1 MQFQDDKLDVKP
13 DGDVDVEMKND
24 EVSSPKDGDVS
35 PITQS
40 VVNLGDESKAS
51 SSGTRIGKKTEPA
64 FEVRPNFSRVT
75 PSQLAYISFP
85 SDNRYQ
91 PVRAV
96 SANTSPTRSGKA
108 AATSGRHTPPTLA
121 LGSEKYAG
129 GGGILIMT
137 DLRPNDEAE
146 FIEIETAS
154 TLGAPQAVVAP
165 IANGNAMEDLPIR
178 SLNISLDDT
187 APESDAPE
195 AFEVCPTLFVCWSLA
210 DINF

>member
-1 MQFQDDKLDVKP
+1 MQVQDDKLDMKP
-13 DGDVDVEMKND
+13 DGDIDIEMKSD
-24 EVSSPKDGDVS
+24 EASSPKDGDVS

-40 VVNLGDESKAS
+40 VLNLGDESKAS
-51 SSGTRIGKKTEPA
+51 SSGMRIGKKTEPA

-75 PSQLAYISFP
+75 PTQLAYISFP

-96 SANTSPTRSGKA
+96 SAKTSPTKSGKA
-108 AATSGRHTPPTLA
+108 VATSGRHTPPSTLA

-137 DLRPNDEAE
+137 DLRPNEEAE

-154 TLGAPQAVVAP
+154 TLAAPQAVVAP
-165 IANGNAMEDLPIR
+165 VANGNAMEDLPIR
-178 SLNISLDDT
+178 RLNISLDDT
-187 APESDAPE
+187 APESDPPE
-195 AFEVCPTLFVCWSLA
+195 AFEVRPTFFLSVGVC
-210 DINF
+210 

>member
-1 MQFQDDKLDVKP
+1 MQVQDDKLDVKP
-13 DGDVDVEMKND
+13 DGDADVEMKSD

-40 VVNLGDESKAS
+40 VLNLGDESKAS
-51 SSGTRIGKKTEPA
+51 SSRIGKKLEAA

-75 PSQLAYISFP
+75 PTQLAYISFP
-85 SDNRYQ
+85 ANDRYQ

-96 SANTSPTRSGKA
+96 SAKTSPTKAGKA
-108 AATSGRHTPPTLA
+108 AAASGRRTPPSTLA

-137 DLRPNDEAE
+137 DLRPNEVAE

-154 TLGAPQAVVAP
+154 TLAAPEAVVAP
-165 IANGNAMEDLPIR
+165 MANGDALQDR
-178 SLNISLDDT
+178 TRLNISLDDS
-187 APESDAPE
+187 APESDVPE
-195 AFEVCPTLFVCWSLA
+195 AFEVSLESLLSV
-210 DINF
+210 DLLLT